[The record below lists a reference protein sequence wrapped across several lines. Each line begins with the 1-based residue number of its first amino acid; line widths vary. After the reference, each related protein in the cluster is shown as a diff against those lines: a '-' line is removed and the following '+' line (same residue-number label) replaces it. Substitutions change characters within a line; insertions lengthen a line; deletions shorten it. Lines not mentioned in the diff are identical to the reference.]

1 MDYGRGLVQP
11 VCGVGFGVT
20 ITANAVPPLWLPRVH
35 HLPLQMS
42 LRQRF

>member
-20 ITANAVPPLWLPRVH
+20 ITPPWLPRVH
-35 HLPLQMS
+35 HLPRQMS